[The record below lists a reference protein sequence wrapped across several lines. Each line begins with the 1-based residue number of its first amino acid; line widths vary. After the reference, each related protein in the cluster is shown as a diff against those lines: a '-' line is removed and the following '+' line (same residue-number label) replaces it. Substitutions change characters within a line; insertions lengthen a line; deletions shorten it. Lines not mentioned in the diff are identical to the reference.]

1 MLRIDLPKMQSTNGK
16 FATQGLPPFIA
27 SLLLPIKISD
37 NDTGLQ
43 TNNTDLKTCIG
54 STKVITPETIIGIND
69 LNYIWSF
76 DNGTIE
82 AQISNSSTQTSLNL
96 TNIQLTN
103 KGTYKLKI
111 EGKDACANPVEYNA
125 SFNLEV
131 FEAPRAKPIPEP
143 IYECV
148 LDATVP
154 TFFDFRKSAKLSLKS
169 KEIIDGLDDTIFE
182 VLYFDDPLKAKNN
195 VAGTNLPNNY
205 ILNSPGS
212 QRIYARVYNKLAPKI
227 CPAITSFTLTVS
239 ELPVAVDPGPYR
251 ACDTDISGPNF
262 GYHDAFLLNTKD
274 EAILGGPSGLDPTLY
289 NISYHT
295 TATWSSKMMY
305 ATIIPKDVPYRNVA
319 KNNQE
324 IFVRLENKADPK
336 CFDASMSF
344 FLIVDPLP
352 IIKEN
357 PTFLEQCITTSDP
370 NPTVNLTL
378 SEINISDHSQP
389 NI

>member
-1 MLRIDLPKMQSTNGK
+1 MNGFATSLDVIENPTANAADIVFTKNAINLNGK

-111 EGKDACANPVEYNA
+111 EGKDACCNPVEYNA

-154 TFFDFRKSAKLSLKS
+154 TFFDFRKSA
-169 KEIIDGLDDTIFE
+169 IIT
-182 VLYFDDPLKAKNN
+182 
-195 VAGTNLPNNY
+195 
-205 ILNSPGS
+205 
-212 QRIYARVYNKLAPKI
+212 
-227 CPAITSFTLTVS
+227 
-239 ELPVAVDPGPYR
+239 
-251 ACDTDISGPNF
+251 
-262 GYHDAFLLNTKD
+262 
-274 EAILGGPSGLDPTLY
+274 
-289 NISYHT
+289 
-295 TATWSSKMMY
+295 
-305 ATIIPKDVPYRNVA
+305 
-319 KNNQE
+319 QE
-324 IFVRLENKADPK
+324 
-336 CFDASMSF
+336 
-344 FLIVDPLP
+344 
-352 IIKEN
+352 
-357 PTFLEQCITTSDP
+357 
-370 NPTVNLTL
+370 
-378 SEINISDHSQP
+378 
-389 NI
+389 